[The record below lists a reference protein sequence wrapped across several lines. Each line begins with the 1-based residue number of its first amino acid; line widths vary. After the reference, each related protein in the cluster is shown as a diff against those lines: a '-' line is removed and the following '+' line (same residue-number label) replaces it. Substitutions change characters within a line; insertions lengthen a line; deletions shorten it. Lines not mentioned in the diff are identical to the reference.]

1 MSRPLFLGAFGP
13 PKVGKSTF
21 AASVFDSKYFAPTEV
36 IYCDNHGSTDAM
48 NLPQWSTT
56 ERWGVKHYS
65 SDKPEELYKDLFA
78 IKREVRSGRQRYKM
92 IVIDDWSEYAQ
103 SDIDEKL
110 DEDDAE
116 KMFMKYWGE
125 HGGLMRSTSKLVFPR
140 VTGAHHIGL
149 FQAAQMPDPL
159 ERREKE
165 TNSKGKLVFAADVRE
180 TMLRPFLQGAFAS
193 YLPFKLDGLFYQ
205 DRVLKGVRHKYTM
218 AFEPTKDEAVTNR
231 WLGAWL
237 KAKVPTTMENPTFDR
252 VLDLITKLQSEE
264 NE

>member
-1 MSRPLFLGAFGP
+1 MNRPLFLGSMGP

-21 AASVFDSKYFAPTEV
+21 AASVFDSKYIEPTR
-36 IYCDNHGSTDAM
+36 ILYCDNHGSTDAM

-65 SDKPEELYKDLFA
+65 SDKPEALYTDLFA
-78 IKREVRSGRQRYKM
+78 IRKEVRAGRQKYDM
-92 IVIDDWSEYAQ
+92 IVLDDWSEFAQ
-103 SDIDEKL
+103 ADIDEKL

-125 HGGLMRSTSKLVFPR
+125 HGGLMRSTAKLVFPR

-165 TNSKGKLVFAADVRE
+165 LRGGRLAFSADVRE

-205 DRVLKGVRHKYTM
+205 DRVLRGSKHKYTM
-218 AFEPTKDEAVTNR
+218 GFEPTKEEAVMNR

-237 KAKVPTTMENPTFDR
+237 QTKTSTTMEDPTWDK
-252 VLDLITKLQSEE
+252 VYELITNLQSEE
-264 NE
+264 KA